1 MVDMDDVNE
10 LKSVPHDKVVCVDT
24 ETTGLDPDKD
34 EILQMSFV
42 DGDGNVLFDSLIKP
56 AHRKRWPKAQ
66 EINGISP
73 ADVKDKPMVEDV
85 ADRVRD
91 IISNA
96 DVLVGYNL
104 DFDVQMLGSAGIGIG
119 TTKRFDVMPEYAR
132 AHGKWNDY
140 YGDYTFVKLT
150 TACHHYHIKFDP
162 HDSSQDAM
170 ATIRCFYALLDDD
183 EWLRPYVAAQEKKDA
198 VLRQEEEER
207 ERKQALERAERE
219 KRERKQ
225 AEIEEK
231 RARKEARRSETAQ
244 RRLERKTSRAAES
257 HANVGWKIVLDTLTS
272 VVLGLVSAFF
282 ILGLVSELVLGRDL
296 SGQIPL
302 FVVFISVP
310 AFGCVA
316 MARRAM
322 ARKSDR

>member
-1 MVDMDDVNE
+1 M
-10 LKSVPHDKVVCVDT
+10 
-24 ETTGLDPDKD
+24 
-34 EILQMSFV
+34 
-42 DGDGNVLFDSLIKP
+42 
-56 AHRKRWPKAQ
+56 
-66 EINGISP
+66 
-73 ADVKDKPMVEDV
+73 
-85 ADRVRD
+85 
-91 IISNA
+91 
-96 DVLVGYNL
+96 
-104 DFDVQMLGSAGIGIG
+104 
-119 TTKRFDVMPEYAR
+119 
-132 AHGKWNDY
+132 
-140 YGDYTFVKLT
+140 
-150 TACHHYHIKFDP
+150 
-162 HDSSQDAM
+162 
-170 ATIRCFYALLDDD
+170 
-183 EWLRPYVAAQEKKDA
+183 
-198 VLRQEEEER
+198 LRQEEEER